1 MAIIENFATVTYTSD
16 GVLETKVSNLAQIEI
31 ESSFEFSKITL
42 GDTYSENSPI
52 TYVLSVTNGS
62 SSTVSNIVIE
72 DNLGTFEYDS
82 LELTPLSFNDPV
94 LLLINGQDFTAELTV
109 DTSVED
115 SVTFSFPSLAAGA
128 TANIIY
134 TATPNQYAPL
144 SCGSTITN
152 TADMTSNTEC
162 ANGTADATVSVLCG
176 ADVEVVKTMSPNPV
190 VCGDTLTYTIRIYN
204 YGNLPAESVQ
214 LTDTFT
220 PAPSNITVY
229 RNGTPLA
236 ATSYDYTDGTLV
248 VPAGDADADTVPAA
262 TFTRNESGEVI
273 VTPGVVEYV
282 ITGTI

>member
-1 MAIIENFATVTYTSD
+1 MATIENFATVTYTSD

-82 LELTPLSFNDPV
+82 LELTPLSFNNPV

-134 TATPNQYAPL
+134 TATPNQFAPL

-152 TADMTSNTEC
+152 TADLTSDTEC

-204 YGNLPAESVQ
+204 YGNIPAENVQ

>member
-1 MAIIENFATVTYTSD
+1 MATIENFATVTYTSD

-82 LELTPLSFNDPV
+82 LELTPLSFNNPV

-134 TATPNQYAPL
+134 TATPNQFAPL

-152 TADMTSNTEC
+152 TADLTSDTEC